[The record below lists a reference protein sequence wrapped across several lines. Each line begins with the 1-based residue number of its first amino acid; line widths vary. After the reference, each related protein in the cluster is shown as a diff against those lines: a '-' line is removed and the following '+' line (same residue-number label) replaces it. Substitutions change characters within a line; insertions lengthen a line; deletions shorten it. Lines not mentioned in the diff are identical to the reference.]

1 MAALTAQGS
10 VLKLSDMGDPAT
22 FTAIGEVIG
31 VSGLG
36 GGGATEIDVTDLSS
50 TGKEFI
56 LGLKDEGEIT
66 ISMNLDTGDTQQTAL
81 RTARD
86 AATVRD
92 FELDLTDSGPTTIS
106 FSAYVKSFA
115 IDLAVDSKIGLEV
128 SLRITGAATWA

>member
-10 VLKLSDMGDPAT
+10 VLKLGDGGDPEA

-36 GGGATEIDVTDLSS
+36 GGSGSEIDVTDLSS

-56 LGLKDEGEIT
+56 IGLKDEGEISVT
-66 ISMNLDTGDTQQTAL
+66 MNLDTGDTQQTAL

-86 AATVRD
+86 SATIKN

-106 FSAYVKSFA
+106 FAAYVKTFN
-115 IDLAVDSKIGLEV
+115 IGLAVDDKISLEV
-128 SLRITGAATWA
+128 SLRISGAATWA

>member
-10 VLKLSDMGDPAT
+10 VLKLSDMDPSPT

-86 AATVRD
+86 EATVRD

-106 FSAYVKSFA
+106 FSGFVKSFA

-128 SLRITGAATWA
+128 AIRITGAATWA